1 MDVTVCR
8 QKLNRW
14 SGKDRLSTK
23 ISSYTY
29 NNGIMIKINID
40 YLFYLTWEKHSD
52 QWQLQQR
59 KPIPRP
65 TPQSSIVIGTRIK
78 FDNQFL
84 FK

>member
-1 MDVTVCR
+1 
-8 QKLNRW
+8 
-14 SGKDRLSTK
+14 
-23 ISSYTY
+23 
-29 NNGIMIKINID
+29 MIKINID

-65 TPQSSIVIGTRIK
+65 TPQSSIVIGTRTK